1 MKPEASSIFISRC
14 SIRHLLASGAFC
26 VCATAGAAAL
36 AQDVQERDYSSDAQE
51 PAQPNAAA
59 EVNTPSQ
66 VEVAKDAGV
75 GSPLAYAR
83 RSVVELGGNLALTHD
98 GDITTFRISP
108 SIGYFVVD
116 NVELTLFP
124 NFSIVHFDEDT
135 TVQIGAVLEPSYH
148 LPLSE
153 ALYAFAGLGFGF
165 NYAEDPGFEALL
177 RPRVGTDVM
186 VGRSGIFKPA
196 LFMDVG
202 FDEGV
207 YAGGLEAGFTVMW

>member
-1 MKPEASSIFISRC
+1 MIHMSRSVTRCIVAFASLFCVVSSASSAR
-14 SIRHLLASGAFC
+14 
-26 VCATAGAAAL
+26 
-36 AQDVQERDYSSDAQE
+36 AQDLQERDYSSEAQQ
-51 PAQPNAAA
+51 PAPPNAAT

-66 VEVAKDAGV
+66 IEVAKDAGV

-83 RSVVELGGNLALTHD
+83 RSIVELGGNLALTHD
-98 GDITTFRISP
+98 GDITVFRISP
-108 SIGYFVVD
+108 SVGYFFVD

-124 NFSIVHFDEDT
+124 NLSIVHFADDT
-135 TVQIGAVLEPSYH
+135 TVQIGALVEPSYH
-148 LPLSE
+148 LPLSD

-165 NYAEDPGFEALL
+165 NYAEDPGFELLL

-186 VGRSGIFKPA
+186 IGRSGIFKPA

-202 FDEGV
+202 FEEGV